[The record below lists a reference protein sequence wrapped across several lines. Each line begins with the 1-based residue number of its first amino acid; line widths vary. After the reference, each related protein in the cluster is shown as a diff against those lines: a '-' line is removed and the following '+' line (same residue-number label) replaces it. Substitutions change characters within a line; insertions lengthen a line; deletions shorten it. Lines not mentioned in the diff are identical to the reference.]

1 MEQLSFFSIEKKI
14 QNAIT
19 LLKMFEAK
27 AIEMHPEG
35 YYLCLSGGK
44 DSQVI
49 YELAKQAKVKFQAYY
64 NVTTV
69 DPPELVYFIRKMYPA
84 VIINQPDTTMWELI
98 SQKHYPPTRRMRY
111 CCSELKERG
120 GKGRFVVTGVRW
132 AESRKRR
139 KRGFAEIQGPSEPK
153 VILNSDND
161 EKRRQI
167 ENCQITGKR
176 VLNPIL
182 DWTDDEVWQFI
193 HTHIRTYCSL
203 YDEGFTRIG
212 CIGCPLAST
221 KQREKELARYPMF
234 KKAYLKAFD
243 RMLSYHKEGTH
254 GSATWKDA
262 EDVYRWWLYG
272 NPPKEIQVTGQIEL
286 SIERELG
293 NIVKEIEKK
302 KPEPSKKWEDVFQKK
317 LYDWKKIYQFGT
329 EENLTTDGEVL
340 NQIRRELVQVYENY
354 FSGTTACDR
363 YKKKIPQAVKDDYMA
378 GEVEIFETA
387 QRLVKK
393 YKQSQQFRY
402 VLVKRPQIRETD
414 RRKLQVDL
422 LVGKIQKLEVCVK
435 RKDILGMRIFS
446 KEDELDKMLAEV
458 YQKIKELPRIN
469 EGVES
474 AGNKKKSSWK
484 NQMILEEFIR

>member
-1 MEQLSFFSIEKKI
+1 MQESDLQRASKILRTEFGSDWKQIVQTLGTRELTHCVGQDLTSFMAFPERAEGGSNQWRGNCSPQVVAKLIQFVKKCRRYEKNKDFLFLDPMSGSGTSQDVAEELHIPSVLYDLNPHPPKGIGNWNALKDEVAHSADLIFFHPPYHDIIRYSGNMWGRPHEDDLSRCENYEDYIEKLNYVIKKLYFSLRQNGYLAILVGDIRQKGIFHSIAADMLHSIEKKI

-35 YYLCLSGGK
+35 YYLCFSGGK

-167 ENCQITGKR
+167 ENCQIKGKR
-176 VLNPIL
+176 VLNPVL

-193 HTHIRTYCSL
+193 HTHIRSN
-203 YDEGFTRIG
+203 
-212 CIGCPLAST
+212 S
-221 KQREKELARYPMF
+221 
-234 KKAYLKAFD
+234 
-243 RMLSYHKEGTH
+243 
-254 GSATWKDA
+254 
-262 EDVYRWWLYG
+262 
-272 NPPKEIQVTGQIEL
+272 
-286 SIERELG
+286 
-293 NIVKEIEKK
+293 
-302 KPEPSKKWEDVFQKK
+302 
-317 LYDWKKIYQFGT
+317 
-329 EENLTTDGEVL
+329 
-340 NQIRRELVQVYENY
+340 
-354 FSGTTACDR
+354 
-363 YKKKIPQAVKDDYMA
+363 
-378 GEVEIFETA
+378 
-387 QRLVKK
+387 
-393 YKQSQQFRY
+393 
-402 VLVKRPQIRETD
+402 
-414 RRKLQVDL
+414 
-422 LVGKIQKLEVCVK
+422 
-435 RKDILGMRIFS
+435 
-446 KEDELDKMLAEV
+446 
-458 YQKIKELPRIN
+458 
-469 EGVES
+469 
-474 AGNKKKSSWK
+474 
-484 NQMILEEFIR
+484 

>member
-35 YYLCLSGGK
+35 YYLCFSGGK

-167 ENCQITGKR
+167 ENCQIKGKR

-329 EENLTTDGEVL
+329 E
-340 NQIRRELVQVYENY
+340 
-354 FSGTTACDR
+354 DR
-363 YKKKIPQAVKDDYMA
+363 
-378 GEVEIFETA
+378 
-387 QRLVKK
+387 
-393 YKQSQQFRY
+393 S
-402 VLVKRPQIRETD
+402 
-414 RRKLQVDL
+414 
-422 LVGKIQKLEVCVK
+422 
-435 RKDILGMRIFS
+435 
-446 KEDELDKMLAEV
+446 
-458 YQKIKELPRIN
+458 
-469 EGVES
+469 
-474 AGNKKKSSWK
+474 
-484 NQMILEEFIR
+484 